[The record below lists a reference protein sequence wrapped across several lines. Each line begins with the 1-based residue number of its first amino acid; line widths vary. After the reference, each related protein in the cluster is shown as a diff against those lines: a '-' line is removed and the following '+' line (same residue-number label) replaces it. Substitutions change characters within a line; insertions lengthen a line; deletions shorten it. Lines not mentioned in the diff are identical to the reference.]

1 MSIGSIGSSSV
12 YSTLCAFQPQSSRTG
27 SNYGATA
34 SSTSGTT
41 SASELFSSLD
51 GDGDGS
57 VTEQEF
63 SDALSSLLAQ
73 LNEQVGRSGQGPGGM
88 PPPPPQGSED
98 SGFSLE
104 ELTARLEEIGSSD
117 PARASLLSSVIEHF
131 DSADSDADGKVSFK
145 EAMALQDSLP
155 DSQSTAASS
164 GSGTQAQDADQVLA
178 RILRLTQ
185 AYGAS
190 AIQARLPQFS
200 ASA

>member
-12 YSTLCAFQPQSSRTG
+12 YSTLCAFQSQSSRTG
-27 SNYGATA
+27 SSYDATA
-34 SSTSGTT
+34 SSTSGTV

-88 PPPPPQGSED
+88 PPPPQGSED

-104 ELTARLEEIGSSD
+104 ELTAQLEEIGSSD

-164 GSGTQAQDADQVLA
+164 SAGTQALDADQVLA
-178 RILRLTQ
+178 RILQLTQ

-200 ASA
+200 TSA